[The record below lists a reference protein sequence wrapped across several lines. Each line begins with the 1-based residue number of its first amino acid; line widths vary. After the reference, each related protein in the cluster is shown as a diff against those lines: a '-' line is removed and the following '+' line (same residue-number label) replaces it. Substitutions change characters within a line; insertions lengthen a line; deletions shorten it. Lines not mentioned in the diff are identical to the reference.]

1 MKRDATPSLVELVHE
16 FTAPPSRVFA
26 AWSTPD
32 ALLRWGKP
40 SDEWRMKITSF
51 EFAQGKDQVSEFGP
65 PGGPTF
71 INRMRYHDIVQ
82 DERIVMAGSMS
93 SADATIFVGV
103 LTLEFV
109 PSTRG
114 CRLKLTEQGVFL
126 DGNDSPENHVAGWN
140 EMLERLQLE
149 LQQSPDRKAH

>member
-1 MKRDATPSLVELVHE
+1 MKRKAVPSLVELFHE
-16 FTAPPSRVFA
+16 FSSPPSKVFA

-32 ALLRWGKP
+32 ALLRWAKP

-51 EFAQGKDQVSEFGP
+51 EFATGADQVSEFGP

-71 INRMRYHDIVQ
+71 VNRMRYHDIVP
-82 DERIVMAGSMS
+82 DERIVMAGSMA
-93 SADATIFVGV
+93 SADATMFVGV
-103 LTLEFV
+103 LTLEFL
-109 PSTRG
+109 PSARG

-126 DGNDSPENHVAGWN
+126 DDTDRSGNHVAGWN

-149 LQQSPDRKAH
+149 LGQSPAGKAH